1 LPTRRKKMPRALI
14 VIGWEQDPAD
24 EYLLAPKGLEVTEA
38 VKLADSL
45 MQRYM
50 EDFDYESD
58 EEWSPVTHLLNCG
71 FDIAD
76 WARAE
81 TEL

>member
-1 LPTRRKKMPRALI
+1 MNRALI

-24 EYLLAPKGLEVTEA
+24 EYLLAPDGLEVSEA

-45 MQRYM
+45 MQEYM
-50 EDFDYESD
+50 DTFDFASND
-58 EEWSPVTHLLNCG
+58 EYAPITHLLKNG